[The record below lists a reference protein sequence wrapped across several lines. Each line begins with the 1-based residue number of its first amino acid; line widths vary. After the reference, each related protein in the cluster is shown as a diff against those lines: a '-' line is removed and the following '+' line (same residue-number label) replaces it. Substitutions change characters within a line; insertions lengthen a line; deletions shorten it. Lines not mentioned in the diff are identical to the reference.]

1 MDQGKKSLLALV
13 FVFLAPVVLGSL
25 LFFNKEKLG
34 ISSTVNY
41 GTLIIPAKPTLAEGL
56 FHKGKPAKPEQ
67 ALSKRWTML
76 YIEPNECDSFCL
88 DRLLLIKR
96 VRLLMN
102 EEMRR
107 VRTTFITPQANLEDI
122 LQKDNP
128 DLKIRQIESSNAEFL
143 KQFPHLNERPIYLI
157 DPLGNMMMFYP
168 QETPEYKKMIKDLK
182 RLLKYSR
189 VG

>member
-13 FVFLAPVVLGSL
+13 FVFVAPVVLGTL

-41 GTLIIPAKPTLAEGL
+41 GTLIIPAKPAQIAGL
-56 FHKGKPAKPEQ
+56 MHEGKPAKIEQ

-76 YIEPNECDSFCL
+76 YIEPNECDSFCM
-88 DRLLLIKR
+88 DRLLLMKR
-96 VRLLMN
+96 VRLLLN
-102 EEMRR
+102 EQMRR
-107 VRTTFITPQANLEDI
+107 VRTTFISPHAQLETQLKNDY
-122 LQKDNP
+122 P
-128 DLKIRQIESSNAEFL
+128 DLKIRQVESASSKFL
-143 KQFPHLNERPIYLI
+143 TQFPQLDKRPIYLL
-157 DPLGNMMMFYP
+157 DPLGNIMMLYP
-168 QETPEYKKMIKDLK
+168 EANPNHKLMIIDLK